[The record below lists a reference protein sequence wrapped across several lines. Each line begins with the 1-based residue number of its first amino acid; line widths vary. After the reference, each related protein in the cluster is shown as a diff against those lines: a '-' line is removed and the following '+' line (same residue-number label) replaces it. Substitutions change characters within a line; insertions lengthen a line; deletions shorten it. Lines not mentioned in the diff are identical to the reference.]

1 MGIMSSD
8 RLGTSLQYRQK
19 EKGYRDMA
27 LKLYPWVCGRCARE
41 FVFSNLKELTV
52 HHIDHDHTNNP
63 SDGSNWELL
72 CIYCHD
78 NEHAKYTDHANY
90 KTEVVAG
97 HSEHVAATHNPFAD
111 LKSLLKK

>member
-41 FVFSNLKELTV
+41 FVFLELQEYILQHLTQ
-52 HHIDHDHTNNP
+52 HQ
-63 SDGSNWELL
+63 
-72 CIYCHD
+72 
-78 NEHAKYTDHANY
+78 
-90 KTEVVAG
+90 EV
-97 HSEHVAATHNPFAD
+97 S
-111 LKSLLKK
+111 